1 MAMTATIRGIFIA
14 GSVPRP
20 LATVARVAYFCGVN
34 PRRLRIVTPI
44 ALGLAGTGLAAG
56 ASAAQGARATCH
68 GFPVTTTKS
77 SGLII
82 GTAKRDVIRLT
93 GPGHVRSGAGPD
105 IICGSRF
112 ADVIHAG
119 AGDDVVLAGRGHDR
133 VRGGV
138 GHDHLFG
145 EGGNDHLHGG
155 PGGDHL
161 HGGAGRN
168 RVIKGA
174 GPGARETGFTA
185 ARPQFDVVVGGTYAL
200 SIASDLASAEQL
212 WDSGARFTYS
222 WVPEQGGLG
231 TLPVAWQAS
240 PVYVHTALSV
250 GQGVLAFWSPGTQAV
265 PGLLVQ
271 PAGSAT
277 AGWGET
283 LPVGQDFF
291 GGSLPGPVGAV
302 TLSSQRSDTVTTGLM
317 LPGSVNGQQFVQ
329 VANAA
334 TLFPFMALEFPR
346 PEQLRVQVSQLPT
359 QPGQLLQV
367 QQPGPEA
374 TVTFS
379 PNQPTAALRFSA
391 GAGFISGAPDG
402 AAGAVGGNGGNGG
415 AGGDAGVGGTGGNG
429 GAGGAGGLLP

>member
-1 MAMTATIRGIFIA
+1 MGER
-14 GSVPRP
+14 VP
-20 LATVARVAYFCGVN
+20 ARWLPSARSPTFCGMN
-34 PRRLRIVTPI
+34 PRQRRLVIPI
-44 ALGLAGTGLAAG
+44 ALGLAGMGLAAG

-82 GTAKRDVIRLT
+82 GTATRDVIRLT
-93 GPGHVRSGAGPD
+93 GPGRVRSGAGPD

-133 VRGGV
+133 IHGGP

-168 RVIKGA
+168 RVTKGA
-174 GPGARETGFTA
+174 GPGARETGFA
-185 ARPQFDVVVGGTYAL
+185 VARPQFDVVVGGTYAL
-200 SIASDLASAEQL
+200 SIASDFPTVQQM
-212 WDSGARFTYS
+212 WDSGARFTYAWLPS
-222 WVPEQGGLG
+222 GGALG
-231 TLPVAWQAS
+231 TLPVAWQTS
-240 PVYVHTALSV
+240 PAYVHTALSV
-250 GQGVLAFWSPGTQAV
+250 TQGVLAYWSQGPQST
-265 PGLLVQ
+265 PGLVVQ
-271 PAGSAT
+271 PVGWAT

-283 LPVGQDFF
+283 LPVGQGSF
-291 GGSLPGPVGAV
+291 GRTVPGPVGAV
-302 TLSSQRSDTVTTGLM
+302 TLSSARSDTVTAGLM

-334 TLFPFMALEFPR
+334 TLFPFTALEFPR
-346 PEQLRVQVSQLPT
+346 PEQLRVQVSQLSP
-359 QPGQLLQV
+359 QAGQVLEV
-367 QQPGPEA
+367 QQPGPQA

-379 PNQPTAALRFSA
+379 PDQPTATLRFSA
-391 GAGFISGAPDG
+391 GDGFVTGAPDG
-402 AAGAVGGNGGNGG
+402 AAGGNAG
-415 AGGDAGVGGTGGNG
+415 AGGTGGNG
-429 GAGGAGGLLP
+429 GAGGAGGLFP